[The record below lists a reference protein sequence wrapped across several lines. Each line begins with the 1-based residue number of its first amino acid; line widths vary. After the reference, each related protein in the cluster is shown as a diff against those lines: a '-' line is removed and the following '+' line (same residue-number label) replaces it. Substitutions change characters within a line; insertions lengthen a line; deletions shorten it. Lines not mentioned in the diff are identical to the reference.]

1 MAGDEN
7 QYRFYCTKRL
17 REVICGGC
25 ENVLNC
31 QRSNEVKKEVGFL
44 NDHDS
49 KYLGFE
55 KKTHKML
62 KEKKNLTVN
71 KSIATS
77 EIFFNRESFHLIL
90 CQDRTV
96 FKKQHIPFSNPVICV
111 WKYLL

>member
-62 KEKKNLTVN
+62 KEKKKPYCKQKYRYVGDLFQ
-71 KSIATS
+71 S
-77 EIFFNRESFHLIL
+77 REFSSHPLSRSDSF
-90 CQDRTV
+90 
-96 FKKQHIPFSNPVICV
+96 
-111 WKYLL
+111 